1 MINQHRG
8 AAAGRRQLQQR
19 VSSVEKVEVE
29 ATGLKRR
36 GQGRCSSVR
45 AAEGISIVSWVSSNP
60 NWDVT
65 QSIREEKSNT
75 TQGTRKRLG

>member
-29 ATGLKRR
+29 ATGQKRR
-36 GQGRCSSVR
+36 RQGRCSSER
-45 AAEGISIVSWVSSNP
+45 ADAWNSM
-60 NWDVT
+60 
-65 QSIREEKSNT
+65 
-75 TQGTRKRLG
+75 